1 MLQGEKYGGDTSTRV
16 LRRTARGGVASWRRR
31 LKLWQRRRR
40 QDGESMVSGPGAAAD
55 ELEMLME
62 REPRVESGA
71 KVVERLLLVDRV
83 QGRRIG

>member
-1 MLQGEKYGGDTSTRV
+1 
-16 LRRTARGGVASWRRR
+16 
-31 LKLWQRRRR
+31 
-40 QDGESMVSGPGAAAD
+40 MVSGPGAAAD